1 MSAVQAGALLEAAVA
16 APGFHDMWPARP
28 WPPPGSCKAV
38 NGRLMWPW
46 ACRACGVKAG
56 DTSRASVAARKPCGA
71 VQWEATMETHEVVQL
86 GVDAYMCSRCGRLAD
101 AAHRKSVEETS
112 CMVPRVRRAGVVWEE
127 GGPPLADLLG
137 RIHAFRRWAEPNP
150 GLREAE
156 AEVGMDTSQPV
167 QPTGGGGAASSS
179 SAANPGERFLA
190 GYRNHLCAVVSRK
203 TVCCACFQVAQGG
216 RLEIFRNSCC
226 QGLAPVAGAPPF
238 LREGLRRNGV
248 VAASSAGLDR
258 CRVLAEAHG
267 GHAAALRKDG
277 KDTGGGGGLLAAGPH
292 TSVMAAVL
300 RAAGQTQ
307 TAHAGVLPGA
317 VVEAWVGQAAVG
329 ASRS

>member
-1 MSAVQAGALLEAAVA
+1 
-16 APGFHDMWPARP
+16 
-28 WPPPGSCKAV
+28 
-38 NGRLMWPW
+38 
-46 ACRACGVKAG
+46 
-56 DTSRASVAARKPCGA
+56 
-71 VQWEATMETHEVVQL
+71 
-86 GVDAYMCSRCGRLAD
+86 
-101 AAHRKSVEETS
+101 
-112 CMVPRVRRAGVVWEE
+112 MVPRVRRAGVVW
-127 GGPPLADLLG
+127 
-137 RIHAFRRWAEPNP
+137 
-150 GLREAE
+150 EAE

-258 CRVLAEAHG
+258 CRILAEAHG
-267 GHAAALRKDG
+267 GHAAALRRDDKG
-277 KDTGGGGGLLAAGPH
+277 TGGGGGLPATGSH
-292 TSVMAAVL
+292 TSVVAAVL
-300 RAAGQTQ
+300 RAAGQ
-307 TAHAGVLPGA
+307 HMPLMPGSLPGA
-317 VVEAWVGQAAVG
+317 VVEAWAGQAAVG